1 MQHVSDDI
9 LLVKALVKGDESAF
23 NELFHKYSRWI
34 FLAAISR
41 CNGNVP
47 EAKDV
52 VQEVFFKLWKI
63 RETLKPELSVKSLL
77 FTMMSN
83 TCKDRNEKRQTS
95 LKLNI
100 KYLEKE
106 EQTSLP
112 ADSNG
117 NNELAEKVH
126 KAIDQ
131 ITAPKTRQVIKMYY
145 MDGLS
150 YKEIIH
156 ITGMKLQTVRNYVS
170 EGLAILR
177 KNVKNQY

>member
-1 MQHVSDDI
+1 MQDVRDDI
-9 LLVKALVKGDESAF
+9 LLTKCLIKGDESAF

-34 FLAAISR
+34 FLTAISK
-41 CNGNVP
+41 CNGN
-47 EAKDV
+47 ATDAQDV
-52 VQEVFFKLWKI
+52 TQEVFFKLWKI
-63 RETLKPELSVKSLL
+63 RNTLKPELSIKYLL

-83 TCKDRNEKRQTS
+83 ACKDKIEKRQTS

-106 EQTSLP
+106 EQTSP
-112 ADSNG
+112 PDNNG
-117 NNELAEKVH
+117 NNELAEKIH

-131 ITAPKTRQVIKMYY
+131 ITAPKTREVIKMYY

-150 YKEIIH
+150 YKEIIR

-177 KNVKNQY
+177 KSVKNQY

>member
-1 MQHVSDDI
+1 MQDVQDDI
-9 LLVKALVKGDESAF
+9 LLVKDLMQGNESAF
-23 NELFHKYSRWI
+23 NQLFHKYSRWI
-34 FLAAISR
+34 FLTAITR
-41 CNGNVP
+41 CNGNAQ
-47 EAKDV
+47 EAQDV

-63 RETLKPELSVKSLL
+63 RETLKPALSFKYLL
-77 FTMMSN
+77 FTMTN
-83 TCKDRNEKRQTS
+83 NACKDRNEKRQTA

-106 EQTSLP
+106 EQTSTP
-112 ADSNG
+112 HNNG
-117 NNELAEKVH
+117 NSELAEKIH

-150 YKEIIH
+150 YKEIIR

-177 KNVKNQY
+177 KSVKNQY

>member
-1 MQHVSDDI
+1 MQDVRDDI
-9 LLVKALVKGDESAF
+9 LLVKDLIKGHESAF

-34 FLAAISR
+34 FLTAISR
-41 CNGNVP
+41 CNGNAQ
-47 EAKDV
+47 EAQDIT
-52 VQEVFFKLWKI
+52 QEVFFKLWKM
-63 RETLKPELSVKSLL
+63 RDTLKPELSVKYLL

-83 TCKDRNEKRQTS
+83 ACKDRHEKRQTA

-112 ADSNG
+112 DNSG
-117 NNELAEKVH
+117 NNELAEKIH

-150 YKEIIH
+150 YKEIIR

-177 KNVKNQY
+177 KSVKNQY

>member
-1 MQHVSDDI
+1 MQDVHDDI
-9 LLVKALVKGDESAF
+9 LLVKDLIQGNESAF

-34 FLAAISR
+34 FLTAISR
-41 CNGNVP
+41 CNGNAQ
-47 EAKDV
+47 EAQDV

-63 RETLKPELSVKSLL
+63 RETLKPELSIKYLL
-77 FTMMSN
+77 FTMTSN
-83 TCKDRNEKRQTS
+83 ACKDRNEKRQTS

-106 EQTSLP
+106 EHTSTP
-112 ADSNG
+112 NNNG
-117 NNELAEKVH
+117 NNELAEKIH

-131 ITAPKTRQVIKMYY
+131 ITATKTRQVIKMYY

-150 YKEIIH
+150 YKEIIR

-177 KNVKNQY
+177 KSVKNQY

>member
-1 MQHVSDDI
+1 MQDVRDDI
-9 LLVKALVKGDESAF
+9 LLVKDLIKGHESAF

-34 FLAAISR
+34 FLTAISR
-41 CNGNVP
+41 CNGNAQ
-47 EAKDV
+47 EAQDV
-52 VQEVFFKLWKI
+52 VQEVFFKLWKM
-63 RETLKPELSVKSLL
+63 RDSLKPELSVKYLL

-83 TCKDRNEKRQTS
+83 ACKDRHEKRQTA

-112 ADSNG
+112 DNNG
-117 NNELAEKVH
+117 NNELAEKIH

-145 MDGLS
+145 IAS
-150 YKEIIH
+150 SRYK
-156 ITGMKLQTVRNYVS
+156 
-170 EGLAILR
+170 
-177 KNVKNQY
+177 

>member
-1 MQHVSDDI
+1 MQDVRDDI
-9 LLVKALVKGDESAF
+9 LLVNDLIQGDESAF

-41 CNGNVP
+41 CNGNAQ
-47 EAKDV
+47 EAQDV
-52 VQEVFFKLWKI
+52 VQEVFFKLWRI
-63 RETLKPELSVKSLL
+63 RETLKPELSIKYLL

-83 TCKDRNEKRQTS
+83 ACKDKNEKRQTA

-106 EQTSLP
+106 EQTSP
-112 ADSNG
+112 SDNNG
-117 NNELAEKVH
+117 NNELAEKIH

-131 ITAPKTRQVIKMYY
+131 ITATKTRQVIKMYY

-150 YKEIIH
+150 YKEIIR

-177 KNVKNQY
+177 KSVKNQY

>member
-1 MQHVSDDI
+1 MQDVQDDI
-9 LLVKALVKGDESAF
+9 ILVKSLIKGNESAF

-34 FLAAISR
+34 FLTAIAR
-41 CNGNVP
+41 CNGNAQ

-63 RETLKPELSVKSLL
+63 RDTLKPELSVKSLL

-83 TCKDRNEKRQTS
+83 TCKDRNKKRQTS

-106 EQTSLP
+106 EQTSP
-112 ADSNG
+112 PDNNG
-117 NNELAEKVH
+117 NNELSEKIH
-126 KAIDQ
+126 QAIDQ
-131 ITAPKTRQVIKMYY
+131 ISAPKTRQVIKMYY

-150 YKEIIH
+150 YKEIIR

>member
-1 MQHVSDDI
+1 
-9 LLVKALVKGDESAF
+9 
-23 NELFHKYSRWI
+23 
-34 FLAAISR
+34 
-41 CNGNVP
+41 
-47 EAKDV
+47 
-52 VQEVFFKLWKI
+52 
-63 RETLKPELSVKSLL
+63 
-77 FTMMSN
+77 MSN
-83 TCKDRNEKRQTS
+83 ACKDRHEKRQTS

-112 ADSNG
+112 DNNG
-117 NNELAEKVH
+117 NNELAEKIH

-150 YKEIIH
+150 YKEIIR

-177 KNVKNQY
+177 KSVKNQY